1 MASFREIAAKTLSLS
16 DLMAGR
22 EKLTTE
28 DLIGQTVTVTE
39 FDFATIND
47 KGTDKTFPVLI
58 FAEYPDRY
66 YSGGTLLAKMCAAWA
81 AEYDGDISA
90 ASAALNDEGGVKIRF
105 SAGKTK
111 SGNNLTN
118 IDVL

>member
-1 MASFREIAAKTLSLS
+1 MSTFREIAAKTLSLS

-22 EKLTTE
+22 EKMTTDE
-28 DLIGQTVTVTE
+28 LIGQTVTVVE

-47 KGTDKTFPVLI
+47 KGIEKTFPVLI

-66 YSGGTLLAKMCAAWA
+66 YSGGTLLAKMCMAWA
-81 AEYDGDISA
+81 GEYDGDVAA
-90 ASAALNDEGGVKIRF
+90 ASAALSDEGGVKIRF

-118 IDVL
+118 ISVL

>member
-1 MASFREIAAKTLSLS
+1 MSKFREIAAKTLSLS

-22 EKLTTE
+22 EKMTTE
-28 DLIGQTVTVTE
+28 DLIGKTVTCVE

-47 KGTDKTFPVLI
+47 KGTEKIFPVLI
-58 FAEYPDRY
+58 FAEYPDKY
-66 YSGGTLLAKMCAAWA
+66 YTGGTLLNKMCQAWA
-81 AEYDGDISA
+81 GEYDGDVSA
-90 ASAALNDEGGVKIRF
+90 ASNALSDEGGVKIRF
-105 SAGKTK
+105 SSGKTK

>member
-1 MASFREIAAKTLSLS
+1 MSKFREIAAKTLSLS

-22 EKLTTE
+22 EKMTTE
-28 DLIGQTVTVTE
+28 DLIGKTVTCVE

-47 KGTDKTFPVLI
+47 KGTEKIFPVLI
-58 FAEYPDRY
+58 FAEYPDKY
-66 YSGGTLLAKMCAAWA
+66 YTGGTLLNKMCQAWV
-81 AEYDGDISA
+81 AEYDGDVSA
-90 ASAALNDEGGVKIRF
+90 ASNALSDEGGVKIRF
-105 SAGKTK
+105 SSGKTK

>member
-1 MASFREIAAKTLSLS
+1 MSTFREIAAKTLSLS

-22 EKLTTE
+22 EKMTTE
-28 DLIGQTVTVTE
+28 ELIGQTVTVTE

-47 KGTDKTFPVLI
+47 KGVEKTFPVLI
-58 FAEYPDRY
+58 FAEFPDRY
-66 YSGGTLLAKMCAAWA
+66 YSGGTLLAKMCMAWA
-81 AEYDGDISA
+81 GEYDGDVAA
-90 ASAALNDEGGVKIRF
+90 ASAALSDEGGVKIRF

-118 IDVL
+118 ISVL

>member
-1 MASFREIAAKTLSLS
+1 MSKFREIAAKTLSLS

-22 EKLTTE
+22 EKMTTE
-28 DLIGQTVTVTE
+28 DLIGKTATCVE

-47 KGTDKTFPVLI
+47 KGTEKIFPVLI
-58 FAEYPDRY
+58 FAEYPDKY
-66 YSGGTLLAKMCAAWA
+66 YTGGALLNKMCQAWA
-81 AEYDGDISA
+81 AEYDGDVSA
-90 ASAALNDEGGVKIRF
+90 ASNALSDEGGVKIRF
-105 SAGKTK
+105 SSGKTK

>member
-1 MASFREIAAKTLSLS
+1 MANFREIAAKTLSLS

-22 EKLTTE
+22 EKMTTE
-28 DLIGQTVTVTE
+28 DLIGQTVTCVE

-47 KGTDKTFPVLI
+47 KGTEKTFPVLI

-66 YSGGTLLAKMCAAWA
+66 YTGGTLLNKMCMAWA
-81 AEYDGDISA
+81 GEYDGDISA
-90 ASAALNDEGGVKIRF
+90 ASAALSDEGGVKIRF
-105 SAGKTK
+105 AAGKTK

-118 IDVL
+118 ITVM

>member
-1 MASFREIAAKTLSLS
+1 MTFREIAAKTLSLS

-22 EKLTTE
+22 EKMTTE
-28 DLIGQTVTVTE
+28 ALNGQTVTCVE
-39 FDFATIND
+39 FDFATI
-47 KGTDKTFPVLI
+47 TDPKQGEKTFPVLI
-58 FAEYPDRY
+58 FAEYPNHY
-66 YSGGTLLAKMCAAWA
+66 YTGGALLNKMCQAWA
-81 AEYDGDISA
+81 AEYGGDIAA
-90 ASAALNDEGGVKIRF
+90 ASSALSDEGGVKIRF

>member
-1 MASFREIAAKTLSLS
+1 MANFREIAAKTLSLS
-16 DLMAGR
+16 ELMAGR

-28 DLIGQTVTVTE
+28 ELVGKTVTMME
-39 FDFATIND
+39 FDFATIED
-47 KGTDKTFPVLI
+47 KGEAKVFPVMV
-58 FAEYPDRY
+58 FAEFPNCY
-66 YSGGTLLAKMCAAWA
+66 YSGGTLLKKMCQAFV
-81 AEYDGDISA
+81 AEYDGDIAA
-90 ASAALNDEGGVKIRF
+90 ASAALADDGGVKLRF

>member
-1 MASFREIAAKTLSLS
+1 MANFREIAAKTLSLS

-39 FDFATIND
+39 FDFATITD
-47 KGTDKTFPVLI
+47 KGVEKVFPVMI
-58 FAEYPDRY
+58 FSEYPNNY
-66 YSGGTLLAKMCAAWA
+66 YSGGTLLKKMCEAWA
-81 AEYDGDISA
+81 AEYDGDVSA
-90 ASAALNDEGGVKIRF
+90 ASAALSDEGGVKIKF
-105 SAGKTK
+105 SSGKTK

-118 IDVL
+118 IQVL

>member
-1 MASFREIAAKTLSLS
+1 MANFREIAAKTLSLS

-28 DLIGQTVTVTE
+28 ELIGKTVTCVE
-39 FDFATIND
+39 FDFATITD
-47 KGTDKTFPVLI
+47 KGLEKTFPVLI
-58 FAEYPDRY
+58 FAEFPDRY
-66 YSGGTLLAKMCAAWA
+66 YSGGALLNKMCQAWA
-81 AEYDGDISA
+81 AEYDGDIA
-90 ASAALNDEGGVKIRF
+90 TASNALSDEGGVKIRF

>member
-1 MASFREIAAKTLSLS
+1 MANFREIAAKTLSLS

-22 EKLTTE
+22 EKITTE
-28 DLIGQTVTVTE
+28 ELIGQTVTCVE

-47 KGTDKTFPVLI
+47 NGKEKTFPVLI
-58 FAEYPDRY
+58 FAEHPDRY
-66 YSGGTLLAKMCAAWA
+66 YSGGTLLNKMCQAWA

-90 ASAALNDEGGVKIRF
+90 ASNALSDEGGVKIRF
-105 SAGKTK
+105 RTGKTK